1 MPTEELTIA
10 SLLLWGTW
18 YSLLFFRNRFFIQ
31 AKTVL
36 DFLLPL
42 DERREYDRL
51 AQDLLNSERR
61 VTDMEAYLSSLIS
74 LSGTVR
80 RNKDGTFDRRGKQGR
95 VLNRDLPGLPQKIK
109 AAQNEITS
117 IRAKMKKYEGTYHT
131 KKSSWVL
138 YKASRESLVRLSPA
152 IISSISF
159 SAIIGGSE
167 TLVALVFINVALFL
181 SIHMYARALQENLK
195 THESAYKIERLL
207 P

>member
-1 MPTEELTIA
+1 MPTEELIIA
-10 SLLLWGTW
+10 SLLFWVTW

-117 IRAKMKKYEGTYHT
+117 IRAKMKKYEGSYHT

-152 IISSISF
+152 IMSSISF
-159 SAIIGGSE
+159 SAIVGGSE
-167 TLVALVFINVALFL
+167 TLVALVFINAALLL

-195 THESAYKIERLL
+195 AHESAYKIERLL